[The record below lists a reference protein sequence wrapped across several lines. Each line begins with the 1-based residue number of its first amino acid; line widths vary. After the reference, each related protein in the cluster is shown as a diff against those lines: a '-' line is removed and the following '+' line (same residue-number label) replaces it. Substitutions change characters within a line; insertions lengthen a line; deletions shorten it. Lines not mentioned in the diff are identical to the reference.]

1 VIPTPPISVV
11 GVHGGESFGVA
22 AQSALCGADVVVA
35 SSRHLAYIQAAP
47 HQQTVVLAGALE
59 PLLERIAAERAAAR
73 RVVVLASGDPG
84 FFGIVR
90 LLGECFGPDALEVHP
105 APSSVALAFAR
116 IGYAW
121 DDALVVS
128 AHGRP
133 LEAAVAAALGQPK
146 VAVLTAPSQPPQAL
160 GRALIHAGS
169 APREVTVASRLAE
182 PGERI
187 SRTDL
192 EGLASGEYEPMSVV
206 LLVEP
211 AAHAADDALATGP
224 GVAAARKGTPTLA
237 WGLPEASF
245 EHRAGMIT
253 KAEVRAVALGKLG
266 LPPTGVLWDVG
277 AGSGAVAIECARLA
291 PRLTVFA
298 IERSADDA
306 ERIRR
311 NAAAHGVNV
320 EVVHGQAPDAFGGL
334 PAPDRVFVGGGGLDV
349 LAKALALLRPGGRLV
364 ATHVLVDRAAAA
376 WRLLGNSVQ
385 VSVAR
390 SASIADGFRL
400 QAENPVF
407 ISWGPEA

>member
-11 GVHGGESFGVA
+11 GVHGGESFGAA
-22 AQSALCGADVVVA
+22 AQTALCEAEVVVA
-35 SSRHLAYIQAAP
+35 APRHMAYVEAAS
-47 HQQTVVLAGALE
+47 HQQTVEMAGALG
-59 PLLERIAAERAAAR
+59 PLLERIDAERAAGR

-90 LLGECFGPDALEVHP
+90 LLGERFGPDALEVHP

-160 GRALIHAGS
+160 GRALIDAGS

-211 AAHAADDALATGP
+211 AAHAADDPQAS
-224 GVAAARKGTPTLA
+224 AAARKGTPALA

-311 NAAAHGVNV
+311 NVAAHGVNV
-320 EVVHGQAPDAFGGL
+320 EVIQGQAPDAFGGL

-364 ATHVLVDRAAAA
+364 ATHVLVERAAAA

-390 SASIADGFRL
+390 SATIADGFRL

>member
-1 VIPTPPISVV
+1 VTLKPTISVV
-11 GVHGGESFGVA
+11 GVHGGESFGAVA
-22 AQSALCGADVVVA
+22 QTALCQAEVVVA
-35 SSRHLAYIQAAP
+35 APRHMAYVEAAS
-47 HQQTVVLAGALE
+47 HQQTVEMAGALG
-59 PLLERIAAERAAAR
+59 PLLERIDAERAAGR

-192 EGLASGEYEPMSVV
+192 QGLASGEYEPMSVV

-211 AAHAADDALATGP
+211 AAHAADDAPAPGP
-224 GVAAARKGTPTLA
+224 RDARKGTPTLA
-237 WGLPEASF
+237 WGLPETSF

-253 KAEVRAVALGKLG
+253 KAEVRAVALGKLC

-277 AGSGAVAIECARLA
+277 AGSGSAAIECARLA
-291 PRLTVFA
+291 PRLRVFA

-306 ERIRR
+306 DRIRR
-311 NAAAHGVNV
+311 NVAAHGVSV
-320 EVVHGQAPDAFGGL
+320 EVVQAEAPDAFGGL

-349 LAKALALLRPGGRLV
+349 LEHALALLRPGGRLV
-364 ATHVLVDRAAAA
+364 ATHVLVERAAAA
-376 WRLLGNSVQ
+376 WRLLGHSVQ

-407 ISWGPEA
+407 ISWGPTE

>member
-1 VIPTPPISVV
+1 VTLKLPIGVV
-11 GVHGGESFGVA
+11 GVHGGQSFGVA
-22 AQSALCGADVVVA
+22 AQTALCEADVVVA

-59 PLLERIAAERAAAR
+59 PLLERIAAERAAGR

-90 LLGECFGPDALEVHP
+90 LLGERFGPDALEVHP

-160 GRALIHAGS
+160 GRALIDAGS

-211 AAHAADDALATGP
+211 AAHAADDPQAS
-224 GVAAARKGTPTLA
+224 AAARKGTPALA

-311 NAAAHGVNV
+311 NVAAHGVNV
-320 EVVHGQAPDAFGGL
+320 EVIQGQAPDAFGGL

-364 ATHVLVDRAAAA
+364 ATHVLVERAAAA

-390 SASIADGFRL
+390 SATIADGFRL

>member
-1 VIPTPPISVV
+1 VTLKPISVV
-11 GVHGGESFGVA
+11 GVHGGESFGAA
-22 AQSALCGADVVVA
+22 AQSALREADLVVA
-35 SSRHLAYIQAAP
+35 SSRQLAYIQPAP
-47 HQQTVVLAGALE
+47 HQHTVVLAGALE
-59 PLLERIAAERAAAR
+59 PLLERIAVERAAGR
-73 RVVVLASGDPG
+73 RAVVLASGDPG

-90 LLGECFGPDALEVHP
+90 LLGERFGPQALEVHP

-133 LEAAVAAALGQPK
+133 LDAAVAAALGQPK

-160 GRALIHAGS
+160 GRALIEAGS
-169 APREVTVASRLAE
+169 APREVVVASRLAE

-192 EGLASGEYEPMSVV
+192 KGLASGEYEPMSVV

-211 AAHAADDALATGP
+211 AAHAADDAPAPGP
-224 GVAAARKGTPTLA
+224 RDARKGTPTLA
-237 WGLPEASF
+237 WGLRETSF

-266 LPPTGVLWDVG
+266 LPPSGVLWDVG

-291 PRLTVFA
+291 PRLSVFA
-298 IERSADDA
+298 IERSAQDA

-311 NAAAHGVNV
+311 NVAAHGVNV

-349 LAKALALLRPGGRLV
+349 LAEALALLRPGGRLV
-364 ATHVLVDRAAAA
+364 ATHVLVERAAAA

-407 ISWGPEA
+407 ISWGPEP